1 MDSSSMYRRA
11 GAASSSAAGS
21 RGPASLAGDKNGVDS
36 SRGDLA
42 TAIPHHRPLFRFTLA
57 LRLLS
62 FLTGIAMFIT
72 VGGLLPIVSYDSDS
86 VFGVLALGFPLGVVA
101 FAWSSFDLAMILLRT
116 EYTRGWPGHRKP
128 QRGLGSNF
136 RWGAPA
142 IHVTAHLVIW
152 TAGIILSALFWSGY
166 MSQVYVK
173 AQESLPMD
181 PAQQNQTETLPGEPL
196 TGDLVADPTANQT
209 STPGLDKFGFPIAT
223 NEVINKMWIMP
234 FLQTIL
240 VLIHF
245 SLFVL
250 AAVATDDRVR
260 RGTDVIYLP
269 RDQVKST
276 TVIPL
281 PSTLWD
287 VFFPK
292 ELPLAVSMGQYVR
305 YVALE
310 QQSLLVSRYNEKP
323 AVPETVVFR

>member
-1 MDSSSMYRRA
+1 MDSPSTYRRPT
-11 GAASSSAAGS
+11 ASASGS
-21 RGPASLAGDKNGVDS
+21 RCPASLAGDKNAVDS

-42 TAIPHHRPLFRFTLA
+42 TAIPHHRPLFRFTLV
-57 LRLLS
+57 LRFLS
-62 FLTGIAMFIT
+62 VLTGVAMFIT
-72 VGGLLPIVSYDSDS
+72 VGTLLPIVGYDSDS
-86 VFGVLALGFPLGVVA
+86 VFGVLALGFPIGVVC
-101 FAWSSFDLAMILLRT
+101 FAWSSLDLFMILLRT
-116 EYTRGWPGHRKP
+116 EFARGWPGSRKP

-166 MSQVYVK
+166 MSQVFVK

-181 PAQQNQTETLPGEPL
+181 PAQGQ
-196 TGDLVADPTANQT
+196 TGDPTIDQNVDPAANQT

-223 NEVINKMWIMP
+223 DEVINKMWLMP

-276 TVIPL
+276 TVVPL

-323 AVPETVVFR
+323 AVPETAVFR